1 MSIFLVNNMDP
12 YTIIKYPIASE
23 KAIRLMEAEN
33 KLLFKIA
40 MKAKKTEVKE
50 AIETLFKTKVTGV
63 RTVMSPTGE
72 KRAYVT
78 FSKETPA
85 IDIATQLGL
94 L

>member
-1 MSIFLVNNMDP
+1 MEP
-12 YTIIKYPIASE
+12 YTTIKYPLASE

-33 KLLFKIA
+33 KLLFRVD
-40 MKAKKTEVKE
+40 MKAKKADVKQ
-50 AIETLFKTKVTGV
+50 AIESLFKTKVTCV
-63 RTVMSPTGE
+63 RTLISQNGE

>member
-1 MSIFLVNNMDP
+1 MDQ

-23 KAIRLMEAEN
+23 KSIRLMESEN
-33 KLLFKIA
+33 KLLFRID
-40 MKAKKTEVKE
+40 MKAKKTDVKNAVE
-50 AIETLFKTKVTGV
+50 SLFKTKVTKV
-63 RTVMSPTGE
+63 HTLVTQNGE

>member
-1 MSIFLVNNMDP
+1 MDS
-12 YTIIKYPIASE
+12 YTIIKYPVASE

-33 KLLFKIA
+33 KLLFRVD
-40 MKAKKTEVKE
+40 MKAKKDDIKKAVENM
-50 AIETLFKTKVTGV
+50 FKTKVMRV
-63 RTVMSPTGE
+63 RTLITARSE